1 MKYIDLRSDTVTQ
14 PTKEMREAMMNA
26 EVGDDVLSEDPT
38 VNKLEKLA
46 AEMFG
51 KEAAIFVPS
60 GTFGN
65 QLAIFSHCE
74 RGSEVIISDDTHVV
88 QYEAAAASVIAGV
101 QLRTVKTDKY
111 WFSWDEID
119 PIVRKIEDIH
129 MPKTGLI
136 CMQNS
141 LGDGSVM
148 PLDEMKKIY
157 KNAQMYNIP
166 VHIDGARI
174 FNAAAY
180 LNVNVKELAKC
191 CDSVMFCLSKGL
203 CAPVGSVL
211 VGSEEF
217 ITKARAKRKLM
228 GGGMRQ
234 AGVIAAPGI
243 IALEEMT
250 KKIPEDHQKAQKLA
264 KALSRY
270 DIIEINPESV
280 HTNIFY
286 LKFNTDNKEINHLF
300 PKLLKEQNILIY
312 PPDYGFLRFVT
323 HHDVSDDDID
333 YIIDKL
339 DAIVDKLNIYI

>member
-1 MKYIDLRSDTVTQ
+1 MKYIDLRSDTVTK
-14 PTKEMREAMMNA
+14 PTKGMREAMLNA

-38 VNKLEKLA
+38 VNRLEKLA
-46 AEMFG
+46 AEMLG
-51 KEAAIFVPS
+51 KGAALFVPS

-65 QLAIFSHCE
+65 QLAIFTHCE
-74 RGSEVIISDDTHVV
+74 RGSEVIISDDTHIV

-111 WFSWDEID
+111 WFSWEEID
-119 PIVRKIEDIH
+119 PIVRKVDDIH

-136 CMQNS
+136 SIQNS

-148 PLDEMKKIY
+148 PLEEMKKIY
-157 KNAQMYNIP
+157 ENAQKYNIP

-174 FNAAAY
+174 FNAAVY
-180 LNVNVKELAKC
+180 LNVDVKELAGC
-191 CDSVMFCLSKGL
+191 SDSVMFCLSKGL
-203 CAPVGSVL
+203 CAPVGSIL

-217 ITKARAKRKLM
+217 IKNARRKRKLM

-250 KKIPEDHQKAQKLA
+250 KKIPEDHRKAQRLA
-264 KALSRY
+264 SALNQY
-270 DIIEINPESV
+270 DIFDIDPATV

-286 LKFNTDNKEINHLF
+286 LKFNTEDKQNNYLIPE
-300 PKLLKEQNILIY
+300 LLKEQNILIY
-312 PPDYGFLRFVT
+312 PPRYGFLRFVL
-323 HHDVSDDDID
+323 HHDISDNDVD

-339 DAIVDKLNIYI
+339 DGVVKGLTV